1 MKRVVP
7 VLAAACLTAASLAA
21 CGGGGM
27 ADNSSMNPDSA
38 MNPPTVTP
46 TAKTNFTTF
55 TAKLIGSQSET
66 EEPLAVAPTDFYFP
80 DDDNATAFAAV
91 VPAT

>member
-1 MKRVVP
+1 MKRLVP
-7 VLAAACLTAASLAA
+7 VLTAACLAA

-27 ADNSSMNPDSA
+27 SDNTTVNPDST
-38 MNPPTVTP
+38 MNPATATP
-46 TAKTNFTTF
+46 AAKTNFTTF

-80 DDDNATAFAAV
+80 DDDNEAAFAAV

>member
-1 MKRVVP
+1 MKRVVA
-7 VLAAACLTAASLAA
+7 VLMATGLAA

-27 ADNSSMNPDSA
+27 SDNSAVNPDSA
-38 MNPPTVTP
+38 MIPPTVTP

-55 TAKLIGSQSET
+55 TEKLIGSQSET

-80 DDDNATAFAAV
+80 DDDNEAAFAAV
-91 VPAT
+91 VPAV

>member
-1 MKRVVP
+1 MRRVVP
-7 VLAAACLTAASLAA
+7 VLMATGLAA

-27 ADNSSMNPDSA
+27 SDNSTMNSDSA

-55 TAKLIGSQSET
+55 TEKLIGSQSET
-66 EEPLAVAPTDFYFP
+66 EEPRAVAPTDFYFP
-80 DDDNATAFAAV
+80 DDDNAAAFAAV